1 MKTTPC
7 PQCGHKVP
15 ESRRC
20 IYCGAPPAGGTG
32 EVVLEER
39 TVVEDGPAVSE
50 DPGEAA
56 LPLHKMIAALGKMK
70 AALGS
75 GALEQG
81 FYRHVAKG
89 MIFDYVGSLPGGE
102 KVRFVARDLEGPDL
116 APYADDDMKK
126 ELMAYAL
133 AEADRQ
139 GGEKGEGT

>member
-1 MKTTPC
+1 MKTTSC
-7 PQCGHKVP
+7 PRCGHKVP

-20 IYCGAPPAGGTG
+20 IYCGAPPAGRTG
-32 EVVLEER
+32 ETGIEER
-39 TVVEDGPAVSE
+39 TVVENGPTVLE
-50 DPGEAA
+50 DPGKTG

-75 GALEQG
+75 GELEQG

-89 MIFDYVGSLPGGE
+89 MIFDYLETLPRGE
-102 KVRFVARDLEGPDL
+102 KVRFVARDLEGSDL
-116 APYADDDMKK
+116 APYADDGMKK

-139 GGEKGEGT
+139 GGEKGEET